1 MFSMSLKFVVIEQR
15 RKLHNWIPPTKTAE
29 KTNQTHKRPSHKRI
43 RPCKIQNPNIQKPS
57 TRAIQPFNELGFPS
71 KQKTKKPICG
81 MCVWVMNEREMDSF
95 CLLCLLYLSGFPW
108 LKAKLEL
115 TIIATQ
121 KAMKRMRNTKSLH
134 FLLCFMIPLPISPSP
149 LLLGHLPMIAPNGP
163 PISLTSKSLSLS
175 LYIYIYVYIPLY
187 ASAPKTRE

>member
-1 MFSMSLKFVVIEQR
+1 MNRKCRLHCTFNCATSPLIEHPVTQYRIQIFYSQILVMFSMSLKFVVIEQR

-81 MCVWVMNEREMDSF
+81 MCV
-95 CLLCLLYLSGFPW
+95 
-108 LKAKLEL
+108 
-115 TIIATQ
+115 
-121 KAMKRMRNTKSLH
+121 
-134 FLLCFMIPLPISPSP
+134 
-149 LLLGHLPMIAPNGP
+149 
-163 PISLTSKSLSLS
+163 
-175 LYIYIYVYIPLY
+175 
-187 ASAPKTRE
+187 